1 MPSELGTNK
10 TIIAF
15 YRKSL
20 SFLQNRKDQN
30 QRENAIQIALDT
42 YDIMKQEI
50 IVHWT
55 KNTCILNEMRN
66 SLDDYFF

>member
-20 SFLQNRKDQN
+20 SFLQNQKDQN

-42 YDIMKQEI
+42 YDIHHEAE
-50 IVHWT
+50 
-55 KNTCILNEMRN
+55 NNC
-66 SLDDYFF
+66 SLDKKHFHFK